1 MLHRETDWKES
12 YEGKVQFTGAPI
24 VQKMIAHALA
34 RGDQA
39 AETILKDIMSP
50 IYDTSNDSSR
60 ASGELI
66 SILKYFPPKSPID
79 EGADKV
85 LRVSDEYYT
94 AENNTPEN
102 PITENP
108 SDILEGILDHEPTTP
123 AVIVLY
129 DRNSRLRGQ
138 IQSACSDPKKNAKL
152 KTILSK
158 ATASIIAIRDG
169 IEASHAGSWLM
180 CLKEVTTREKTLV
193 IVHADSLRK
202 CGLNITEY
210 GSVEQVVNDI
220 KDNLEKYP
228 IKNLMEMS
236 ADLVVVFRETA
247 TLHLKSDSTGGSL
260 HICPN
265 FARNAQADPRR
276 FGVVP
281 GKFTTLLAALVRHR
295 YLSICEQPTGE
306 IDSAL
311 RLGIAGYNLLFNE
324 GLEKNVSRNIYTA
337 FDAMERVLSLEHRK
351 ELKTLTEKEDKP
363 EFLIASLTLPPI
375 KQDWSRID
383 AVLPKGEAEEQILE
397 TAREIV
403 KLGLGKVLRH
413 KQLTPE
419 EKVEVANNGNWFPR
433 AVIKCP
439 YVEFGKI
446 KSIDPNEI
454 TKFIPIGKLIRKY
467 LDTPHWSTP
476 LSIAVFGKPGSGKS
490 FAVKQILASIDPG
503 RRSDPLTFNLAQF
516 SGVEQLTEA
525 FHKVQDQALAAV
537 EVPLVIFDEFDC
549 YFASDLGWLKYF
561 LAPMQDGL
569 FRGKTQDYRVGR
581 AIFLFSGGTSDTFQE
596 FEAQKIAGS
605 GIEEN
610 QEILIRRTKRT
621 DFISRLRGHL
631 DIDDINRNSEK
642 KSSDGRVLALRRAT
656 ILRSLLSEHAKP
668 IMREDENGHGLIA
681 NILDPVIDA
690 FLNAI
695 TYVHGVRSMEAII
708 QMSRWIDGQFVPAS
722 LPAQDQLKNHVDPS
736 FYESLK
742 K

>member
-1 MLHRETDWKES
+1 MNTVTDPAKKILVLGDFVRHLMLHRETDWKES

-24 VQKMIAHALA
+24 VQKMIAHALE
-34 RGDQA
+34 RSEQA

-50 IYDTSNDSSR
+50 NYDTSNDSSR

-79 EGADKV
+79 ERADKV

-94 AENNTPEN
+94 AENNTQKN
-102 PITENP
+102 QIAGDQSN
-108 SDILEGILDHEPTTP
+108 ILESILGGEIATP
-123 AVIVLY
+123 EVIVLY
-129 DRNSRLRGQ
+129 DRNSRLREQ
-138 IQSACSDPKKNAKL
+138 IQHACGDQGKKAALKKL
-152 KTILSK
+152 LSK

-169 IEASHAGSWLM
+169 IDGDKARLWLE
-180 CLKEVTTREKTLV
+180 CLKDVTEPKKTLV
-193 IVHADSLRK
+193 MVHADSLRK
-202 CGLNITEY
+202 CGLIITEY
-210 GSVEQVVNDI
+210 GSLERVVKDI
-220 KDNLEKYP
+220 KENLENYP

-247 TLHLKSDSTGGSL
+247 TLHLKNDRTGGSL

-281 GKFTTLLAALVRHR
+281 GKFTTLLAALVSHR
-295 YLSICEQPTGE
+295 YLSSCGQTTGE
-306 IDSAL
+306 IDPAL

-324 GLEKNVSRNIYTA
+324 GFEKNQDRNIDNA
-337 FDAMERVLSLEHRK
+337 FDAMERVLSFERRNK
-351 ELKTLTEKEDKP
+351 LKKLTEQEDKP
-363 EFLIASLTLPPI
+363 EFLIASLTLPDF
-375 KQDWSRID
+375 KEDWSRID
-383 AVLPKGEAEEQILE
+383 AVLPKGATEERVIK
-397 TAREIV
+397 TARKIV
-403 KLGLGKVLRH
+403 KLGLEKVLRND
-413 KQLTPE
+413 QLVQDEREKE
-419 EKVEVANNGNWFPR
+419 EKNDNWFPR

-490 FAVKQILASIDPG
+490 FSVKQILASIDPG

-516 SGVEQLTEA
+516 SSVEQLTEA

-581 AIFLFSGGTSDTFQE
+581 AIFLFSGGTSDTFGK
-596 FEAQKIAGS
+596 FDAQKIAGN
-605 GIEEN
+605 GKAEN
-610 QEILIRRTKRT
+610 DEILIRRTKRT

-631 DIDDINRNSEK
+631 DIDDIDSDSDSDSEK
-642 KSSDGRVLALRRAT
+642 NSSDTRLLR
-656 ILRSLLSEHAKP
+656 LR
-668 IMREDENGHGLIA
+668 
-681 NILDPVIDA
+681 
-690 FLNAI
+690 
-695 TYVHGVRSMEAII
+695 
-708 QMSRWIDGQFVPAS
+708 
-722 LPAQDQLKNHVDPS
+722 
-736 FYESLK
+736 
-742 K
+742 